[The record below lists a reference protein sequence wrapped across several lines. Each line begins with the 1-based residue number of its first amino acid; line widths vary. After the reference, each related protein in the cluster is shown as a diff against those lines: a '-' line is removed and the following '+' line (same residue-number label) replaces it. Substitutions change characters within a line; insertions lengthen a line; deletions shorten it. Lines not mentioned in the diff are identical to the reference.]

1 MIASIVN
8 NDGQSSRMAYSL
20 KKEKNISGTGK
31 EPPQIIFFHTKEK
44 EGKEPQNSPFAMT
57 RCLPPSKIRAIQ
69 ASSTKAWPAKGPP
82 SGRWRLPECS
92 RLRTHRNYALIDY
105 LNHIIKIF
113 LLSRGINEKQHIK
126 PVAEPRKLH

>member
-1 MIASIVN
+1 MVN
-8 NDGQSSRMAYSL
+8 LAEWHILSKKKRTYQARAKNHL
-20 KKEKNISGTGK
+20 KSF
-31 EPPQIIFFHTKEK
+31 FFHTKEK